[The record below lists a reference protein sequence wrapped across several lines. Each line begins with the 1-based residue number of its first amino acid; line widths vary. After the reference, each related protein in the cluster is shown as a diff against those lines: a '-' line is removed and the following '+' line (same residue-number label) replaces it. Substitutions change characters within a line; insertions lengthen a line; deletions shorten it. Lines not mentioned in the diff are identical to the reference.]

1 MWTGQIQSLWSCER
15 TQWANNGFWWSCKY
29 GGGVYSFK
37 IVFNAPTYTESE
49 NRPSNSTSTSSQ
61 NNPSQEQASLSNH
74 NPVPSDDVYNFN
86 ENFELPPFPD
96 GFASSS
102 DDNNDSEND
111 QIDYLL
117 ESDDDDDEIP
127 QIRVPLENYRW
138 DLEHKF
144 NFSNNWMWTEEDPGS
159 SYGPFNGNPGLNIQ
173 PHSNDPIDFFRLFF
187 EDSMFTRIANE
198 TNNYARQRI
207 RNRTGYWYFFV
218 MYWNSNLKLFFN
230 NSHILKYSDLSINI
244 SDIYIYRSIFRIVF
258 FYRRT
263 GSYRASR
270 LTWVSQTP

>member
-1 MWTGQIQSLWSCER
+1 MDSPCE
-15 TQWANNGFWWSCKY
+15 QGEFNLYEVVNEHNEPIMVF
-29 GGGVYSFK
+29 GGVASTEEVSTVSD
-37 IVFNAPTYTESE
+37 IVIDALTDTESE

-61 NNPSQEQASLSNH
+61 NNPSEEQASLSNQ

-86 ENFELPPFPD
+86 ENFEPPPFLD

-117 ESDDDDDEIP
+117 ESDDDNDQEEVVGEIP
-127 QIRVPLENYRW
+127 QIRVPLENYRR
-138 DLEHKF
+138 DLENEF
-144 NFSNNWMWTEEDPGS
+144 DFSNNWMWTEEDPGA

-173 PHSNDPIDFFRLFF
+173 TDSNDPIDFFWLFF

-207 RNRTGYWYFFV
+207 QKRTG
-218 MYWNSNLKLFFN
+218 
-230 NSHILKYSDLSINI
+230 
-244 SDIYIYRSIFRIVF
+244 
-258 FYRRT
+258 
-263 GSYRASR
+263 
-270 LTWVSQTP
+270 